1 MPHFEVEIKS
11 LLGDEAVARAFRT
24 QLASLFPHLI
34 FQGKHSQLNHY
45 FTDGDVSLSADRFN
59 AYFTSEQQTNLK
71 RILTEG
77 KKHSI
82 RTRQA
87 DGRVLLVVKASIDD
101 TSSANGIIR
110 MEFEEAPESLSLD
123 ALDDLL
129 LDMGL
134 QYQAKWSRDR
144 EEYRLRDVS
153 ICLDRNAG
161 YGYVVEFE
169 KVVSTEDEVTQAKAE
184 LIDLMR
190 HMDIVE
196 LSQERLG
203 RMFAFYN
210 AHWREYYGTDRV
222 FTIE

>member
-110 MEFEEAPESLSLD
+110 MEFEEEPEGLSLD

-169 KVVSTEDEVTQAKAE
+169 KVVSTEDEVIQAKAE